1 MANLFVFGSACG
13 FPVPRLGHSSA
24 LLAALDKSLL
34 IDAGEPC
41 SRSLIEAG
49 HAIEGIDAILLT
61 HAHSDHTGG
70 LPMLIQAMWIA
81 GRQKPL
87 ALFLPGELT
96 EPLIKWLDAI
106 YIGPDF
112 LQFEL
117 KFVPWE
123 SQPFFDVCGLRVRP
137 FETTHLNSLT
147 QRFGNGR
154 FKAYSLRLE
163 CANFRILFSGDLG
176 SPRDLDQQMDLPLDL
191 LITEVAHFPPGE
203 LFQFLRDKSVHKIVL
218 THLALELYGNEEAL
232 LAEARNALPEANIIV
247 ATDGLM
253 ISI

>member
-1 MANLFVFGSACG
+1 MSEVFIFGSACG

-24 LLAALDKSLL
+24 LLAALDKMLL

-41 SRSLIEAG
+41 SRSLIETG
-49 HAIEGIDAILLT
+49 RAIDSIDAILLT
-61 HAHSDHTGG
+61 HGHSDHIGG
-70 LPMLIQAMWIA
+70 LPMLIQSMWIL

-87 ALFLPGELT
+87 TLFLPAELV
-96 EPLIKWLDAI
+96 EPLKNWLDAI

-117 KFVPWE
+117 NLVPWE
-123 SQPFFDVCGLRVRP
+123 SKPNFDVCGVRVRP
-137 FETTHLNSLT
+137 LETTHLNSLT
-147 QRFGNGR
+147 RRFGNGR

-176 SPRDLDQQMDLPLDL
+176 SPTDLEDQMNIPLDL

-203 LFQFLRDKSVHKIVL
+203 LFQFLRDKTVRKIVL
-218 THLALELYGNEEAL
+218 THLALELYGNEDAL
-232 LAEARNALPEANIIV
+232 LAEARGALPEANITV
-247 ATDGLM
+247 ATDGM
-253 ISI
+253 RIAI